1 MARGLDEQVAAR
13 VVDVSPRHVAEMMPF
28 VAPPIGDSEAE
39 LALPPMRRRDAN
51 RSHGLTRAARVDRPT
66 GFDGDCQA
74 MQRRGGVGGVDGV
87 GGARLGGVAS
97 CAGQRG
103 ELGEARPDAAP
114 SAGQE
119 ARARRVGGG
128 REKDAVEEL
137 FGEVADAVV
146 AAMEVAHDINLL
158 V

>member
-97 CAGQRG
+97 CAGQR

-146 AAMEVAHDINLL
+146 AAMEFAHDINLL